1 MFLNQQLL
9 TPTSNRTLPL
19 PKDVI
24 NDLKELKKYYMN
36 FTNFKEEWFVFGGS
50 LPIGDDSIRRRKN
63 NNCKLAGVKE
73 IRIHDFRHSCA
84 SLLISQ
90 GADITMVAKFL
101 GHSKIDETLNTYS
114 HMFQNKLT
122 NIITIIDNLN
132 DKAKNDNAI
141 LEEDYNNDKDDFEI
155 SM

>member
-1 MFLNQQLL
+1 
-9 TPTSNRTLPL
+9 
-19 PKDVI
+19 
-24 NDLKELKKYYMN
+24 
-36 FTNFKEEWFVFGGS
+36 
-50 LPIGDDSIRRRKN
+50 
-63 NNCKLAGVKE
+63 
-73 IRIHDFRHSCA
+73 
-84 SLLISQ
+84 
-90 GADITMVAKFL
+90 MVAKFL

-122 NIITIIDNLN
+122 NIISIIDNLN

>member
-1 MFLNQQLL
+1 MKHQ
-9 TPTSNRTLPL
+9 
-19 PKDVI
+19 
-24 NDLKELKKYYMN
+24 
-36 FTNFKEEWFVFGGS
+36 
-50 LPIGDDSIRRRKN
+50 
-63 NNCKLAGVKE
+63 
-73 IRIHDFRHSCA
+73 
-84 SLLISQ
+84 
-90 GADITMVAKFL
+90 FL

-132 DKAKNDNAI
+132 DQAKNDNAI